1 MTRIPTAAGDIDSS
15 ELGRT
20 LVHEHVFVLGE
31 EYRNNYQDDW
41 DEDEK
46 IADAVADL
54 NQLKSLG
61 IDSIFDPTVLG
72 LGRYIPRIQAI
83 AAQTSLN
90 IVVATGL
97 YTFNDVPHQFH
108 YTGPGLLFDQPEPLT
123 ELFVKDLTEGIADT
137 GVRAAF
143 LKCAIDEPGL
153 TPGVERV
160 LRAVAQASVQTG
172 APITVHTHAASESG
186 LVAQKVFA
194 DEGVDLA
201 KVIIGHS
208 GDTSDLDIPDRARRC
223 RLLPRHGPVRPR
235 PIPAVRGARE
245 HRRSTRAPGIR
256 RPRRHLPGRILL
268 HRLLR
273 PGGQASPRPQLE
285 LPPHQRR
292 RAAGAA
298 ERRRDRRRD
307 RHHPRARTP
316 GATWNDLANARP
328 AANMKTSSS
337 SSHPIRSSH
346 SKRKCRHGLF
356 DQCPR
361 SGVPREAAG
370 LHGRA
375 TCTPPSPSTK
385 SRCSSRAIRTF
396 TRRSSRS

>member
-1 MTRIPTAAGDIDSS
+1 MTRIPSAAGDIDSS

-46 IADAVADL
+46 IAEAVADL

-83 AAQTSLN
+83 AARTSLN

-123 ELFVKDLTEGIADT
+123 ELFVKDITEGIADT

-208 GDTSDLDIPDRARRC
+208 GDTSDLTYLTALADAGSYLGMDRFG
-223 RLLPRHGPVRPR
+223 LDPFLPFAERVNTVVELVQRGYAERVV
-235 PIPAVRGARE
+235 ISQDASCFIDFFDPAAK
-245 HRRSTRAPGIR
+245 RALVPKWNYHHISDDVLPALRNAGVTEDQIDTILVKN
-256 RPRRHLPGRILL
+256 PRRY
-268 HRLLR
+268 
-273 PGGQASPRPQLE
+273 LE
-285 LPPHQRR
+285 
-292 RAAGAA
+292 
-298 ERRRDRRRD
+298 
-307 RHHPRARTP
+307 
-316 GATWNDLANARP
+316 
-328 AANMKTSSS
+328 
-337 SSHPIRSSH
+337 
-346 SKRKCRHGLF
+346 
-356 DQCPR
+356 
-361 SGVPREAAG
+361 
-370 LHGRA
+370 
-375 TCTPPSPSTK
+375 
-385 SRCSSRAIRTF
+385 
-396 TRRSSRS
+396 